1 MMVLR
6 VLQINHHYNMPD
18 IVLGNG
24 TTLIGI
30 DRNAQ
35 LRDLYYPF
43 VGLENQVG
51 GSYRHRVGIWVD
63 GKLSWLSDGQWNF
76 TVSSGNETMSGE
88 TRAVNEELGIEIFF
102 EDVLYNESSIF
113 FRQITVKNLRNEAR
127 HIKIYF
133 YHEFELYESRRGDT
147 AYYSPQK
154 KAIIHYK
161 GRRVFFINALCD
173 GMSIDDYTVGLFGI
187 EGKEGSYLDAADGK
201 LSQNAIEHGKVD
213 SLMGI
218 YMDIGG
224 NSEKRIDYWI
234 AIAKT
239 IQEASDLNDYVLDR
253 TSSYLMKT
261 AKDFWHAWVNERSF
275 SFYHL
280 DDGIV
285 DLFKKSL
292 LILRAHVDDN
302 GSILASGDLSLLQYG
317 RDTYGYMWPRDG
329 ALSAVALD
337 KAGDYNVSKRFFEFC
352 NEVITKDGYFM
363 HKYRPDKSLGSSWHA
378 WVRNGSMQ
386 LPIQEDETALV
397 LYSLWKHYEFSKDLE
412 FIESIYNSLIKKS
425 ADFMVNYIDNAT
437 GLPKPSYDLWE
448 EKFGTST
455 FTASSVFAALHAASN
470 FSKLLGKV
478 QHEQKYE
485 EAAEKIKESILKYLW
500 NEEKKMFYKMVNFE
514 DGEPIYDNTLDFS
527 SIYGIFRFRVLD
539 VSDQKVTDSIQTM
552 EDVAKKIPVGGMMR
566 YENDVYHVGNEPVPG
581 NPWIITTLW
590 LAQYYIVAAREE
602 KDFDKVK
609 ELLSWVVSHKASTGV
624 LPEQLDA
631 LTGQHLSAS
640 PLTWSHSEYVSTII
654 NYLEKLEDL
663 EIYEQDEIKSETE

>member
-1 MMVLR
+1 MS
-6 VLQINHHYNMPD
+6 D

-30 DRNAQ
+30 DRKAQ
-35 LRDLYYPF
+35 LRDLYFPF
-43 VGLENQVG
+43 VGLENHAG
-51 GSYRHRVGIWVD
+51 GNYRHRVGIWVD
-63 GKLSWLSDGQWNF
+63 GHLSWLTDENWDF
-76 TVSSGNETMSGE
+76 TVVSGQETMSGE
-88 TRAVNEELGIEIFF
+88 TRAVNEKIGIELFF

-113 FRQITVKNLRNEAR
+113 FRQISVKNLWNDKR
-127 HIKIYF
+127 HIKVYF
-133 YHEFELYESRRGDT
+133 YHEFEIYESRRGDT

-161 GRRVFFINALCD
+161 GKRVFFINALCD
-173 GMSIDDYTVGLFGI
+173 GKSIDDYTVGLFGI
-187 EGKEGSYLDAADGK
+187 EGKEGSFLDAEDGV
-201 LSQNAIEHGKVD
+201 LSKNAIEHGKVD

-218 YMDIGG
+218 YIDVEA
-224 NSEKRIDYWI
+224 NSEKKIDYWI

-253 TSSYLMKT
+253 TATYLMKT
-261 AKDFWHAWVNERSF
+261 AKDYWNAWVNERNF
-275 SFYHL
+275 NFYHL
-280 DDGIV
+280 DNEII

-302 GSILASGDLSLLQYG
+302 GSILASGDSSLLQYG

-352 NEVITKDGYFM
+352 NEVITKEGYFM
-363 HKYRPDKSLGSSWHA
+363 HKYRPDKSLGSSWHS
-378 WVRNGSMQ
+378 WVRDGVMQ

-425 ADFMVNYIDNAT
+425 ADFMVEYIDQST

-455 FTASSVFAALHAASN
+455 FTASAVYAALSAASH

-478 QHEQKYE
+478 QHEHKYK
-485 EAAEKIKESILKYLW
+485 EAADKIREAILKYLW
-500 NEEKKMFYKMVNFE
+500 NDDKKMFYKMVNFE
-514 DGEPIYDNTLDFS
+514 NGSPIYDDTLDFS

-539 VSDQKVTDSIQTM
+539 AYDEKVVISIQTM
-552 EDVAKKIPVGGMMR
+552 EELAKKIPIGGMMR
-566 YENDVYHVGNEPVPG
+566 YEHDVYHIGNKSVPG
-581 NPWIITTLW
+581 NPWVITTLW
-590 LAQYYIVAAREE
+590 LAQYYIVTAKEE

-624 LPEQLDA
+624 LPEQFDA
-631 LTGQHLSAS
+631 VTGEHLSAS
-640 PLTWSHSEYVSTII
+640 PLTWSHSEFISTII

-663 EIYEQDEIKSETE
+663 EIFEQDDIKSEEE

>member
-1 MMVLR
+1 MS
-6 VLQINHHYNMPD
+6 D

-30 DRNAQ
+30 DKNAQ

-43 VGLENQVG
+43 VGLENHVG
-51 GSYRHRVGIWVD
+51 GSYRHRVGVWVD
-63 GKLSWLSDGQWNF
+63 GKLSWLSDENWNF
-76 TVSSGNETMSGE
+76 TSNTGQETMSGE
-88 TRAVNEELGIEIFF
+88 TTAVNPDLGIELHF

-113 FRQITVKNLRNEAR
+113 FRQITVKNQRADKR
-127 HIKIYF
+127 HIKLYF
-133 YHEFELYESRRGDT
+133 YHEFEIYESRRGDT
-147 AYYSPQK
+147 SYYSPQQK
-154 KAIIHYK
+154 VIIHYK
-161 GRRVFFINALCD
+161 GRRVFLINALCD
-173 GMSIDDYTVGLFGI
+173 GRSMDDYTVGLFGI

-201 LSQNAIEHGKVD
+201 LAQNAIEHGKVD
-213 SLMGI
+213 SLMGM
-218 YMDIGG
+218 YMDIEG
-224 NSEKRIDYWI
+224 NSEKKIDYWI

-253 TSSYLMKT
+253 SATYLMKT
-261 AKDFWHAWVNERSF
+261 AKDFWHAWVNERNF
-275 SFYHL
+275 NFYHL
-280 DDGIV
+280 DTGVI

-302 GSILASGDLSLLQYG
+302 GSILASGDSSLLQYG

-352 NEVITKDGYFM
+352 NEVITKEGYFM
-363 HKYRPDKSLGSSWHA
+363 HKYRPDKSLGSSWHS
-378 WVRNGSMQ
+378 WVRNESMQ

-425 ADFMVNYIDNAT
+425 ADFMVNYIDVVT

-448 EKFGTST
+448 EKWGVST
-455 FTASSVFAALHAASN
+455 FTASAVYAALNAASH

-478 QHEQKYE
+478 QHEQKYKE
-485 EAAEKIKESILKYLW
+485 TSDKIREAIIRYLW
-500 NEEKKMFYKMVNFE
+500 NDGKKMFYKMVNFE
-514 DGEPIYDNTLDFS
+514 GDRPVYDDTLDFS

-539 VSDQKVTDSIQTM
+539 ALDEKVVASISTM
-552 EDVAKKIPVGGMMR
+552 EALAKKIPIGGMVR
-566 YENDVYHVGNEPVPG
+566 YENDVYHVGSVPVPG
-581 NPWIITTLW
+581 NPWVITTLW
-590 LAQYYIVAAREE
+590 LAQYYIVTAKEE

-624 LPEQLDA
+624 LPEQFDA
-631 LTGQHLSAS
+631 VTGEHLSAS
-640 PLTWSHSEYVSTII
+640 PLTWSHSEYVSTVI

-663 EIYEQDEIKSETE
+663 EIFEQDEIKSETE